1 MLAIRSIGPADR
13 DAFQAFVQSMSQET
27 RTNRFFSPVRELS
40 PAILEALTEP
50 DQKRHVGLVAIEG
63 GQIVGEARYVQLG
76 QSGRGEFAIAVT
88 DEWQRQGIGAR
99 LLGALQ
105 SAARSAG
112 LLFLGG
118 EVLRTNVPMLR
129 FSTHAGFQLKSC
141 PEDARLAMVERSLAS
156 AL

>member
-13 DAFQAFVQSMSQET
+13 DAFQAFVQGMSDET

-50 DQKRHVGLVAIEG
+50 DNKRHVGLIALED

-105 SAARSAG
+105 AAARSAG

-118 EVLRTNVPMLR
+118 EVLRTNAPMLR
-129 FSTHAGFQLKSC
+129 FSRRAGFQLKGC
-141 PEDARLAMVERSLAS
+141 PEDARLALVERSLAC
-156 AL
+156 

>member
-1 MLAIRSIGPADR
+1 MDIRSIGPSDR
-13 DAFQAFVQSMSQET
+13 EAFQAFVQGMSQET

-50 DQKRHVGLVAIEG
+50 DHRRHVGLIALEDG
-63 GQIVGEARYVQLG
+63 KIVGEARYVQLG

-88 DEWQRQGIGAR
+88 DRWQRQGIGAK

-105 SAARSAG
+105 AAARSAG

-118 EVLRTNVPMLR
+118 EVLRTNTPMLR
-129 FSTHAGFQLKSC
+129 FSKHAGYQAKGC
-141 PEDARLAMVERSLAS
+141 PGDARVAMVERSLAF
-156 AL
+156 